1 VASTSSQ
8 ATHGSQTVAEACSV
22 YEARVSAILESPELA
37 TMSQDTGEARALRE
51 KLSTSLHAATAE
63 VSNARLLP
71 LLRRADTAAA
81 KLVDTY
87 DAALGLEDPTLKRL
101 LLAMQGLDQLC
112 G

>member
-1 VASTSSQ
+1 M
-8 ATHGSQTVAEACSV
+8 SV
-22 YEARVSAILESPELA
+22 TLESPEHA

-51 KLSTSLHAATAE
+51 KLSTSLHAAMAE
-63 VSNARLLP
+63 VSNVKLLP
-71 LLRRADTAAA
+71 LLRRADTSAA

-101 LLAMQGLDQLC
+101 LLAMQDLVQLC